1 MYQVPVQKL
10 ERIRTSRKRVK
21 EILTDIGLDSCRDLL
36 KELKGFD
43 AGQHWFDSTDWE
55 DLTDCNK
62 SKRRKKWCYRSQS
75 LCCSLCWFST
85 RSWFTF
91 RSHVQRCHE
100 EEQDLA
106 SLSPCSRCSYISR
119 PALLH
124 RHTKLFH
131 SQTQGGANNNISHS
145 KTPVSSSQVGVR
157 VSKPGVGGDKFSCAR
172 CGFHDSLLY
181 VIRKHVLVSHCETLL
196 QRYYGRRSASS
207 HQMPDNTIASNS
219 IHNPDANPPANGVS
233 LMKTPD
239 TATVAAT
246 NQGFYCCVCG
256 MPAETSEHL
265 LYHLLS
271 SDKHRELNCHINPLL
286 VEHCNSNTK
295 NNTTSAQLPQLAP
308 RTLQQVVSLVSKA
321 KVSRKP
327 LPSQGAVL
335 LARPPQTT
343 ALVCSAT
350 GGRQILLANQN
361 AAAVATRPI
370 TSPSPATPISL
381 LLPSGVQSK
390 QLPLTVT
397 VPGPGQPQPQQV
409 LLPPGVT
416 LNLAGKIGAMGRSGQ
431 PLFLTQGQGG
441 KIGVKVSPSQP
452 VVLTQGQGGS
462 SAGHPNHTLIVG
474 GKVNPSQ
481 PVVLT
486 QGQSG
491 GSTLTGPAQTLLVGG
506 KLGGSQPVVL
516 TQGKTPS
523 VGAVGPS
530 QPLVVGTKVSSS
542 QTMIMNQGLPLQS
555 QSTVRLVPTG
565 NKVNG
570 VPTYTLATVQLAVP
584 VQPDVAMTT
593 LNKPSILVAV
603 PQQTS
608 QTQSVAGQNKAALT
622 KQNSGSVSGT
632 GHAKELV
639 TKSQYLVRTTSG
651 TVRCSC
657 CKVLLSDKGIFQHL
671 LHGLQ
676 CLFCPLIFY
685 SLKQLL
691 AHNEAEHSLAEAGN
705 RERAKT
711 EHQLATTE
719 DGRIVVP
726 AFNMKTTV
734 PRDLLGCKELQ
745 LAVVTGRGKEVLY
758 LHLSEEPSKAPTPS
772 IPSSGCPFCPEQPV
786 NPAMY
791 EQHLRQHHH
800 ILPTIHAILKT
811 PAFKCV
817 YCLGVYTDRSTAKT
831 ISIHVQRCRCAP
843 RSAKEAERLLNPD
856 THCLNGEAGGA
867 REGGALSS
875 WGKGRPGTSRDP
887 CVTFALEPPAG
898 LELRPPEE
906 RKYFLGQYFNKKP
919 YPSRKETELLAGRLK
934 LSRTEVLSL
943 FGSKQKRCLLDC
955 QTRQLQVLLGFDTSQ
970 LRSLKHNLDL
980 PGMEEGLESD
990 SEEATRTKPHSDH
1003 LYAGRPS
1010 PDSPPTRQVNKDRR
1024 NYSKIQNSLNQ
1035 TIKTS

>member
-21 EILTDIGLDSCRDLL
+21 EILTDIGLDSCQDLL

-55 DLTDCNK
+55 DLTDCDK

-106 SLSPCSRCSYISR
+106 SLSPCSRCSYVSR

-131 SQTQGGANNNISHS
+131 SQTQGGTNNNNSHS

-181 VIRKHVLVSHCETLL
+181 VIRKHVLVSHCEALL
-196 QRYYGRRSASS
+196 QRYYGRRSASKL
-207 HQMPDNTIASNS
+207 H
-219 IHNPDANPPANGVS
+219 S
-233 LMKTPD
+233 LSS
-239 TATVAAT
+239 
-246 NQGFYCCVCG
+246 QYQRFYCCVCG

-271 SDKHRELNCHINPLL
+271 SDKHRELNSHINPLL

-327 LPSQGAVL
+327 PPSQGAVL

-370 TSPSPATPISL
+370 ASPSRATPISL

-397 VPGPGQPQPQQV
+397 VPGGPGQPQPQQV

-416 LNLAGKIGAMGRSGQ
+416 LNLAGKIGAMRGSGQ

-441 KIGVKVSPSQP
+441 KIGQVSPGQP
-452 VVLTQGQGGS
+452 VVLTQGQGG

-491 GSTLTGPAQTLLVGG
+491 GSTLAGPAQTLLVGG
-506 KLGGSQPVVL
+506 KVGGSQPVVL
-516 TQGKTPS
+516 AQGKTPS

-530 QPLVVGTKVSSS
+530 QPLVVGTGKVSST
-542 QTMIMNQGLPLQS
+542 QAMMVNQGLPLQS

-584 VQPDVAMTT
+584 VQPDVAMST

-603 PQQTS
+603 PRQTS
-608 QTQSVAGQNKAALT
+608 QTQSVAGQNRAALT

-691 AHNEAEHSLAEAGN
+691 THNEAEHSLAEAGN
-705 RERAKT
+705 RERAQT

-786 NPAMY
+786 NPALY

-867 REGGALSS
+867 REGGACSS
-875 WGKGRPGTSRDP
+875 WGKGRPGTSRAP

-906 RKYFLGQYFNKKP
+906 RKDFLGQYFNKKP

-934 LSRTEVLSL
+934 LSRTEVSSL

-955 QTRQLQVLLGFDTSQ
+955 QTRQLQVLLGFDSSR
-970 LRSLKHNLDL
+970 LRSLKHNPDV

-990 SEEATRTKPHSDH
+990 SEEASRTKPHSDH

-1010 PDSPPTRQVNKDRR
+1010 PDSLPTRQVNMDRR
-1024 NYSKIQNSLNQ
+1024 NHSKIRNSRNR